1 MRCPVGSS
9 RKSEHIKIEFW
20 RVGYDGWIPKEC
32 WEGHLH
38 LSISCLHTRT
48 LPWVLKKSYGKAK
61 FQVDQTSNFM
71 SFLDS
76 SQKTDNW
83 MYHSFLKIPSG
94 TLSKMRAKFAAIVV
108 FILKEWTYL
117 FFQYSSQ
124 LLAVFPFEFLKK
136 RNTSNYQFFT
146 RNPKMASDSRF
157 KQHEILTS
165 HWIF

>member
-1 MRCPVGSS
+1 MDTQGMLRGTFPFLYFMSS
-9 RKSEHIKIEFW
+9 YSR
-20 RVGYDGWIPKEC
+20 
-32 WEGHLH
+32 LT
-38 LSISCLHTRT
+38 LSFE
-48 LPWVLKKSYGKAK
+48 KSYGKAK
-61 FQVDQTSNFM
+61 FQVDQISNFIT
-71 SFLDS
+71 FLDS

-83 MYHSFLKIPSG
+83 KYHSFLKIPSG
-94 TLSKMRAKFAAIVV
+94 TLSKMRAKFAAVVV

-165 HWIF
+165 HRIF